1 MVRLSGPC
9 MSIAASGSL
18 GKSIVFSSW
27 KGRAY
32 ARQLVTPSNPQTAGQ
47 MSVRAML
54 KFLTIN
60 WAALTA
66 GNKAT
71 WLLVAADSSI
81 SPFNAY
87 VRYSL
92 TRWTHFKGPTKE
104 YPAADASTP
113 SAAVTT
119 TVTAAVRELSLSIA
133 DGSPVSTWG
142 FVLHRS
148 TVTGFTPSRATAVIC
163 QIKTATPTV
172 IIDTPLLT
180 GIPYY
185 YRVGGLMADGVLGV
199 LEAQKTGTPL

>member
-1 MVRLSGPC
+1 
-9 MSIAASGSL
+9 MSISASGSL
-18 GKSIVFSSW
+18 GKTVTFSSW

-32 ARQLVTPSNPQTAGQ
+32 ARQLVTPSNPKSAGQ
-47 MSVRAML
+47 MSVRAMM
-54 KFLTIN
+54 KFLAQS
-60 WAALTA
+60 WAALTT

-71 WLLVAADSSI
+71 WLLIAADSSI

-87 VRYSL
+87 VAYSL
-92 TRWTHFKGPTKE
+92 NRWTHFKGPTKE

-113 SAAVTT
+113 AAAPTT

-133 DGSPVSTWG
+133 DGAPVSTWG
-142 FVLHRS
+142 FVIHRS
-148 TVTGFTPSRATAVIC
+148 TVTGFTPSRATGVIC

>member
-1 MVRLSGPC
+1 
-9 MSIAASGSL
+9 MSIAASGSI

-47 MSVRAML
+47 KSVRAML
-54 KFLTIN
+54 KFLAQS

-71 WLLVAADSSI
+71 WNLIAADSSI

-87 VRYSL
+87 VKYAL
-92 TRWTHFKGPTKE
+92 NRWSHFKGPTKA

-113 SAAVTT
+113 AGAPTT

-142 FVLHRS
+142 FVIHRS
-148 TVTGFTPSRATAVIC
+148 TTTGFTPSRATAVIC
-163 QIKTATPTV
+163 RIKTATPTV

-180 GIPYY
+180 GVPYF
-185 YRVGGLMADGVLGV
+185 YRVGAMMDDGILGV